1 MKNQKEINKA
11 LEKIDQTTQEE
22 AEDKIREIQ
31 SIQKML
37 HENITYDGSST
48 SEANSFLG
56 DINYLRN
63 ELGEILG
70 IELESVALVEIL

>member
-48 SEANSFLG
+48 SEANSFLE